1 MAPKIN
7 GPRLRCSVETCTN
20 FAKKGGVCIRHGA
33 TQQRKR
39 CSFEGCCK
47 QAQQGG
53 LCIRHGAQMFCSEV
67 IGGATQEGELCTSP
81 EKNIAIKE
89 SSRYKKCSRED
100 CDKLAQKGG
109 VCYSHGATAMKCIGK
124 GCTNNAKRLGLCKRH
139 GAYHET

>member
-1 MAPKIN
+1 M
-7 GPRLRCSVETCTN
+7 
-20 FAKKGGVCIRHGA
+20 CIRHGA
-33 TQQRKR
+33 TQQRKI

-47 QAQQGG
+47 QAQKGG
-53 LCIRHGAQMFCSEV
+53 LCVRHGAQIFCSEV

-81 EKNIAIKE
+81 EKNIAAKE
-89 SSRYKKCSRED
+89 SSRYKECSRED

-109 VCYSHGATAMKCIGK
+109 VCYSHGATATKCSSE